1 MYSSLVCR
9 LKSHPGAG
17 CCLHVIRLCHQPVS
31 TADSSSRPY
40 PELDPYVSKK
50 IQDGKR
56 IGNGRIP
63 CIQPPEDIT
72 QSLAKCIS
80 NGSMDNVLNNI
91 DKYIGTGQK
100 MERYLGSRKLPLD
113 TRNLAVYKTKFFQQ
127 AQRKYKNELSQLDED
142 DIDSVHEMEENLS
155 KEVALKLATAKGN
168 WKPIHFDYTSTW
180 AYILGG
186 LTAYDY
192 ASSVYTLRKV
202 FEYDKRFQPSTH
214 LDFGSGVGSFTWAL
228 RKFLKSNNKLKE
240 EFFVESSADMNDAS
254 RLLRY
259 DGKDSTPNEIISS
272 KGVFYRLHFPANENL
287 KYDLVTCG
295 SSLSELESSQL
306 RLNIADS
313 LWRRVEDGGYLV
325 IYERGT
331 NSGFQVISEIRDYL
345 IQLQEFVEEDP
356 QIRGELIAPCTH
368 SMGCPRYLH
377 DKIPC
382 NYDVKYKNFQ
392 LSMFPSEYRE
402 IVYRNRLCYLIF
414 RKNMHLELSDKKWH
428 RIVKEKKRTK
438 NTYICELC
446 TNKGKLEEIFVHR
459 RDKTL
464 YNYTKQVEVGD
475 LYRANLNSLLNKE
488 I

>member
-80 NGSMDNVLNNI
+80 NGSMDNSEAT
-91 DKYIGTGQK
+91 IGHK
-100 MERYLGSRKLPLD
+100 KLGCIQNQIFSTSSK
-113 TRNLAVYKTKFFQQ
+113 
-127 AQRKYKNELSQLDED
+127 KYKNELSQLDED

-155 KEVALKLATAKGN
+155 KEVALKLATAKGKSLN
-168 WKPIHFDYTSTW
+168 MTNVSNLVHIWI
-180 AYILGG
+180 
-186 LTAYDY
+186 
-192 ASSVYTLRKV
+192 
-202 FEYDKRFQPSTH
+202 
-214 LDFGSGVGSFTWAL
+214 FGSGVGSFTWAL

-382 NYDVKYKNFQ
+382 NYDNCLIKNG
-392 LSMFPSEYRE
+392 
-402 IVYRNRLCYLIF
+402 I
-414 RKNMHLELSDKKWH
+414 ELSRRKK
-428 RIVKEKKRTK
+428 EQRTHIFV
-438 NTYICELC
+438 NYVRTRV
-446 TNKGKLEEIFVHR
+446 KLEEIFVHR